1 MKKFLLPLALLIA
14 VVAVLLVIRW
24 STGKRS
30 TSPSNQQA
38 TDTSATTETTDVS
51 VATEDKTGGKI
62 VVAVPNWPS
71 ANAKANIIKVVIE
84 DNFGVEV
91 ELQSGSNAVIY
102 EAINNGTMH
111 VHPEGWIPHHANL
124 LKKFVEEQK
133 TIVRGDKTDEGGQ
146 GVCTTKGT
154 VERTGIAQVTDL
166 VNPQIAQ
173 QFDTDG
179 DGKGEMW
186 GGASGWGST
195 IREQIRAKSYGYDK
209 TMDLKIM
216 EEGVAM
222 AELDVAVTKGQNI
235 VFSCYAP
242 HHSFAMYDLVL
253 LKEEPHDESKWHI
266 VEPSEDP
273 DWLEK
278 STATTAWKQPYMSV
292 YYAKS
297 LQDSHPLIAKMLSQF
312 TISSDKTSTMT
323 YEIQKQEG
331 KITIAVFA
339 KQWVSNNSSS
349 VDSWLQ

>member
-1 MKKFLLPLALLIA
+1 MKKFLLPSTLLI
-14 VVAVLLVIRW
+14 VVIAGLLAIRW
-24 STGKRS
+24 YTGKR
-30 TSPSNQQA
+30 PAPASNQQV
-38 TDTSATTETTDVS
+38 TDSSSTTDVPAS
-51 VATEDKTGGKI
+51 VEDKTGGKI

-102 EAINNGTMH
+102 EAISNGTMH

-124 LKKFVEEQK
+124 LKKFAEEKK

-146 GVCTTKGT
+146 GICTTKGT

-166 VNPQIAQ
+166 VNPQIAK

-222 AELDVAVTKGQNI
+222 AEVDVAVTKGQNI

-242 HHSFAMYDLVL
+242 HHIFAMYDIVL

-266 VEPSEDP
+266 VEPTEDP
-273 DWLEK
+273 AWLEK

-292 YYAKS
+292 YYARS
-297 LQDSHPLIAKMLSQF
+297 LRDSHPMVAKMLSQF
-312 TISSDKTSTMT
+312 TISSDKTSAMT
-323 YEIQKQEG
+323 HEMQKQEG
-331 KITIAVFA
+331 KIDIAAFA
-339 KQWVSNNSSS
+339 KRWVAENSSAA
-349 VDSWLQ
+349 DSWLQ